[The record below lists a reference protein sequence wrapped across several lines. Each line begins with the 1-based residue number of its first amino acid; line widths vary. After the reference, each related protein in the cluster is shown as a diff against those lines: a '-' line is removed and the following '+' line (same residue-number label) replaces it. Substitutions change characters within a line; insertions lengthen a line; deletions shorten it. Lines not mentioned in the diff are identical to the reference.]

1 MTTAEIKRMY
11 RCIHCDK
18 TFTRESWFK
27 RHMCEKKKQF
37 HTVNNLDQIKALKLF
52 NHWLRRNNY
61 IKKKSAE
68 RTMQDF
74 QKSEYAKTF
83 LDLVKF
89 SNEVYVVTPF
99 KYLNWLMDHNV
110 KAHNWCKETTVNLY
124 RDEVARADDALV
136 AARASFHWVR
146 DWCDEKQWPINRYF
160 ADVGVGDAI
169 FHVTSLRLSPWVL
182 LGYDASL
189 EQLVE
194 RIDHER
200 FLILDEHIGLQWW
213 LDRLEKNPDQRAAVN
228 EFCAENFRA

>member
-1 MTTAEIKRMY
+1 MSAEIKRLY

-27 RHMCEKKKQF
+27 RHMCDKKKQF
-37 HTVNNLDQIKALKLF
+37 NALNNLDQIKALKLF

-74 QKSEYAKTF
+74 QKSEYAKLF
-83 LDLVKF
+83 LQLVEF
-89 SNEVYVVTPF
+89 TNNVYVITPF
-99 KYLNWLMDHNV
+99 KYLNWLIDHNV
-110 KAHNWCKETTVNLY
+110 KSHNWCREGTVEKY
-124 RDEVARADDALV
+124 RDHVARADDALV

-146 DWCDEKQWPINRYF
+146 DWCDEKGWPINQF
-160 ADVGVGDAI
+160 FTKVGVGDAV
-169 FHVTSLRLSPWVL
+169 FMVTSLRLSPWVL

-200 FLILDEHIGLQWW
+200 FLILDEHINLQYW
-213 LDRLEKNPDQRAAVN
+213 LDRMENNPDKRQAVN
-228 EFCAENFRA
+228 DFCAEHFHA